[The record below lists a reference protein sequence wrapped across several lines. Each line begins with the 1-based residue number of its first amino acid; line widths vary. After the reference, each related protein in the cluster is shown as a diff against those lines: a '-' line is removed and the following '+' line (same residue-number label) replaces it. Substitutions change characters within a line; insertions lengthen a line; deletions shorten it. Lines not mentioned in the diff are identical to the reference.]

1 MSDDPTPAPAYEPA
15 PDSTSEAQAT
25 QAIDAPAVPWLIL
38 PTYNEAEN
46 IEAIIAAAGEVLA
59 GASPEGYRV
68 LVVDDGSPD
77 GTGEIADCLAAEH
90 DWVRVLHRTEK
101 NGIGPAYLAGFRH
114 ALDHGAAYVFEMDSD
129 FSHDPADLARLL
141 AAVRSGAD
149 LALGSRYVPG
159 GGVADWGLLRRLISE
174 GGSTYARLVLGLDVR
189 DLTGGFKCF
198 RREVLEA
205 IHFDSVR
212 SQGYAFQV
220 ELTYRAVRASFRV
233 VEVPIVFK
241 DRERGQSKMS
251 WRIAAEAMWLVPL
264 LRAGRQP
271 PPPRQVAG
279 AESARDEHTRT
290 A

>member
-1 MSDDPTPAPAYEPA
+1 MSGE
-15 PDSTSEAQAT
+15 
-25 QAIDAPAVPWLIL
+25 PWLIL

-46 IEAIIAAAGEVLA
+46 LQAIVTASGEVLA
-59 GASPEGYRV
+59 GAAPEGFHV

-77 GTGEIADCLAAEH
+77 GTGELADRLAAEH
-90 DWVRVLHRTEK
+90 EWLQVLHRAEK

-114 ALDHGAAYVFEMDSD
+114 ALDHGAGYVMEMDSD

-141 AAVRSGAD
+141 AVVREGAD

-159 GGVADWGLLRRLISE
+159 GGVREWGWLRRFVSE
-174 GGSTYARLVLGLDVR
+174 GGSTYARIVLGLRVK

-205 IHFDSVR
+205 IHFDGVR

-220 ELTYRAVRASFRV
+220 ELTYRAVQAGFRV
-233 VEVPIVFK
+233 VEVPIVFR
-241 DRERGQSKMS
+241 DRQRGTSKMS

-264 LRAGRQP
+264 LRFR
-271 PPPRQVAG
+271 
-279 AESARDEHTRT
+279 
-290 A
+290 

>member
-1 MSDDPTPAPAYEPA
+1 MPGE
-15 PDSTSEAQAT
+15 
-25 QAIDAPAVPWLIL
+25 PWLIL

-46 IEAIIAAAGEVLA
+46 IKAIVTAAGDVLSAVTA
-59 GASPEGYRV
+59 GGRFGGAYRI

-77 GTGEIADCLAAEH
+77 GTGEIVDDLAAQS
-90 DWVRVLHRTEK
+90 DSVAVLHRTEK

-114 ALDHGAAYVFEMDSD
+114 ALAHGAGYVMEMDSD

-141 AAVRSGAD
+141 DAVDRDAIDSAD

-159 GGVADWGLLRRLISE
+159 GGVRDWGLLRRFVSE
-174 GGSTYARLVLGLDVR
+174 GGSTYARWVLALQVR

-205 IHFDSVR
+205 IHFDGVR

-220 ELTYRAVRASFRV
+220 ELTYRAVRAGFRV
-233 VEVPIVFK
+233 VEVPIVFR
-241 DRERGQSKMS
+241 DRQDGQSKMS

-264 LRAGRQP
+264 LRFR
-271 PPPRQVAG
+271 
-279 AESARDEHTRT
+279 
-290 A
+290 